1 MTTTHTMIDTLDI
14 LDLMRSGAG
23 CTIDSTTGED
33 ITTGYAVATNLQ
45 LRVPDGE
52 TLSFLPVIVDF
63 INIARGRYFTL
74 GSWATRGFR
83 EYAATE
89 VIDDR
94 DHAILVARQRGEESI
109 FDLANGVEITVR

>member
-1 MTTTHTMIDTLDI
+1 MTDTLDI
-14 LDLMRSGAG
+14 LDRLRAGDGA
-23 CTIDSTTGED
+23 TIDSTTGED
-33 ITTGYAVATNLQ
+33 ITSGYAVATNLQ

-52 TLSFLPVIVDF
+52 TIAFLPVIVDF
-63 INIARGRYFTL
+63 INIARSRYFTL

-89 VIDDR
+89 VIDNR

-109 FDLANGVEITVR
+109 YDLAAGVEVPVR